1 MPVAARRHRVR
12 QRTRLEEEDASRL
25 QLGEEFANATCLSV
39 SEAKIILE
47 AVLSQRQ
54 KELGEEIVMTDVI
67 RKIKD
72 YLNIF
77 ARFRTQESVHAAE
90 RVLRGD
96 PDLHSFETA
105 QLGTL
110 CCEEAEEARTLVP
123 SLSEKKS
130 DEALQTLLDELSNLR
145 PIVLHKRKSVKKA
158 KLEEI
163 HEIQENKRHFF
174 ESESQNISS
183 SLFSVE
189 EDELIGNNDLI
200 FTKTFTNKKHGKKDL
215 RKLIEISNKYET
227 KHKVGNIP
235 DEQFFKGKKKTIK
248 NTSFSQESDQ
258 LENINIEECIE
269 VELQED
275 EDKTMNNLDFWHD
288 NIKVSDKEPDP
299 IDMLSDDPLTSPFSN
314 SYTLCTKK
322 EDKKSSGLEHNKNSS
337 KNFDVIINSNSTNY
351 NNKNDSNLISSGL
364 NDSFEG
370 LFKEKINYEHEK
382 KQDII
387 ESKPIFNNF
396 KSHILEK
403 LTGRKYVPIIGLD
416 SEYTKLR
423 ELLYRT
429 INSGESNTCLIIGP
443 KSSGKS
449 NIIDTAINSLNEFS
463 SYFFVVR
470 LNGIIQTDD
479 RLALKEIARQ
489 LNVSMNLDDK
499 ENITSGFSDNLF
511 KILAILSHP
520 KELDLVNDN
529 KTSGEFDSSYNP
541 LSTNNITF
549 VSVIFILDNFDLFT
563 RHHRQTLLYN
573 LFDIS
578 QTKKA
583 PIAVIGLTRSLDSVE
598 SLEKRVKSRF
608 SHRIIQ
614 IKHPDNLDLFT
625 KICRSG
631 LTIDCEPP
639 AEISLKEKEREFQFI
654 KSWNKQIDNM
664 FQEGNPIYQLVKKLF
679 MTSKDVRIFYSHC
692 IIPIISLLSPS
703 SNSQEKLFFSG
714 VFFNSCNKI
723 TQLNGISLLQLSLLI
738 CAARIDTRDVNTF
751 NFNMVYKE
759 YYELVTK
766 TTSSSTLSVIKN
778 TSIRLWERDILLDA
792 WEKLCNFNFLQPCN
806 TALTNIGGLDRE
818 CRMYRV
824 EIVLMDLISYMEK
837 VKTIP
842 TILKRWTKDVVA

>member
-1 MPVAARRHRVR
+1 MEKYTYSSSSD
-12 QRTRLEEEDASRL
+12 Q
-25 QLGEEFANATCLSV
+25 
-39 SEAKIILE
+39 
-47 AVLSQRQ
+47 SQ
-54 KELGEEIVMTDVI
+54 
-67 RKIKD
+67 
-72 YLNIF
+72 
-77 ARFRTQESVHAAE
+77 
-90 RVLRGD
+90 
-96 PDLHSFETA
+96 
-105 QLGTL
+105 
-110 CCEEAEEARTLVP
+110 
-123 SLSEKKS
+123 
-130 DEALQTLLDELSNLR
+130 DELSFSFPKKQKKRKKNGR
-145 PIVLHKRKSVKKA
+145 IRRKSVKKA

-299 IDMLSDDPLTSPFSN
+299 IDILSDDPLTSPFSN

-654 KSWNKQIDNM
+654 KSWNKQID
-664 FQEGNPIYQLVKKLF
+664 V
-679 MTSKDVRIFYSHC
+679 
-692 IIPIISLLSPS
+692 
-703 SNSQEKLFFSG
+703 
-714 VFFNSCNKI
+714 
-723 TQLNGISLLQLSLLI
+723 
-738 CAARIDTRDVNTF
+738 
-751 NFNMVYKE
+751 
-759 YYELVTK
+759 
-766 TTSSSTLSVIKN
+766 
-778 TSIRLWERDILLDA
+778 
-792 WEKLCNFNFLQPCN
+792 
-806 TALTNIGGLDRE
+806 
-818 CRMYRV
+818 
-824 EIVLMDLISYMEK
+824 
-837 VKTIP
+837 
-842 TILKRWTKDVVA
+842 